1 VKRSRFISDA
11 VVAGGLTVAMGT
23 RARAQDANAL
33 NAAGVMNETAAL
45 LFYAA
50 DMGFYDK
57 AGLHVNATVLSNSGA
72 ISSAIA
78 AGAVQVGSF
87 AISVGALAR
96 QRGLPL
102 VLVAPA
108 GLYLST
114 TPTSGLIVRS
124 DSPYTKASDLNGKT
138 IATRDLANMSY
149 YGAKQWMDR
158 NGGDSKSVK
167 WIEIPDT
174 SVVPAMQAGRFDAAS
189 ISEPALGDAIRNGG
203 MRSLASVFDAIGK
216 RFLISGYFTNEDFA
230 KTHPDV
236 IRSFAA
242 VINSTADWANKNLP
256 ASAKILEKYEHV
268 PVPPGSPRVTFAD
281 RLQAADVQPVL
292 DVMYN
297 YGSLKTPM
305 HAKDMFSTLIPSQ

>member
-1 VKRSRFISDA
+1 VKRSSFITDA
-11 VVAGGLTVAMGT
+11 IVAGGLTVAMRS
-23 RARAQDANAL
+23 RAGAQDASTL

-57 AGLHVNATVLSNSGA
+57 AGLHVNATVLGNSGA
-72 ISSAIA
+72 ISTAISS
-78 AGAVQVGSF
+78 GAIQVGSF

-102 VLVAPA
+102 VLIAPA

-114 TPTSGLIVRS
+114 TPTSGLIVRK
-124 DSPYTKASDLNGKT
+124 DSPYFKAADLNGKT

-149 YGAKQWMDR
+149 FGAKQWMDK
-158 NGGDSKSVK
+158 NGGDSKTVK

-174 SVVPAMQAGRFDAAS
+174 SVVPALQAGRFDAAS
-189 ISEPALGDAIRNGG
+189 ISEPALGDAIHGG
-203 MRSLASVFDAIGK
+203 DMRSLASVFDAIGK
-216 RFLISGYFTNEDFA
+216 RFLISGYFTSEDVVKA
-230 KTHPDV
+230 QPDAV
-236 IRSFAA
+236 RKFAA
-242 VINSTADWANKNLP
+242 TINSTAVWANHNLP

-305 HAKDMFSTLIPSQ
+305 RAKDMFSALIPAQ

>member
-1 VKRSRFISDA
+1 
-11 VVAGGLTVAMGT
+11 MGT
-23 RARAQDANAL
+23 RAGAQDATTL

-57 AGLHVNATVLSNSGA
+57 AGLHVKASVLGNSSA

-78 AGAVQVGSF
+78 SGAIQVGSF

-96 QRGLPL
+96 ERGLPL
-102 VLVAPA
+102 VLIAPA

-114 TPTSGLIVRS
+114 TPTSGLIVRK
-124 DSPYTKASDLNGKT
+124 DSPYYKASDLNGKT

-149 YGAKQWMDR
+149 YGAKQWMDK

-189 ISEPALGDAIRNGG
+189 ISEPALGDAIHGG
-203 MRSLASVFDAIGK
+203 DMRSLASVFDAIAK
-216 RFLISGYFTNEDFA
+216 RFLISGYFTNEDIV
-230 KTHPDV
+230 KSQPDV
-236 IRSFAA
+236 VRKFVE
-242 VINSTADWANKNLP
+242 VINSTAVWANGNRP
-256 ASAKILEKYEHV
+256 ASGKILEKYTHV
-268 PVPPGSPRVTFAD
+268 TIPPGSPRVTFAD
-281 RLQAADVQPVL
+281 RLQSSDVQPVL

-305 HAKDMFSTLIPSQ
+305 RAKDMFSALIPSQ